1 MDNLVKPVFTVT
13 RADKE
18 GLLGQ
23 RGLVVWLYG
32 LSGAGKSTLANELA
46 DALHRAGRL
55 TLHLDGDV
63 LRKGLN
69 RGLGFTEQDRME
81 NLRRAAEVAR
91 LALENGSVVLCSF
104 ITPLNTMRRMVR
116 DIIPG
121 KDLLEVYVRCSYST
135 CAARDVKGLYAKA
148 KANTLANFTGK
159 DSAFE
164 EPDSPPALL
173 LDTDHWDVSECT
185 RRLLDVVLGRVAA

>member
-1 MDNLVKPVFTVT
+1 MENLVNPVFTVT

-18 GLLGQ
+18 RLLGQ
-23 RGLVVWLYG
+23 HGLVVWLYG

-46 DALHRAGRL
+46 GALHRAGRL
-55 TLHLDGDV
+55 ALNLDGDV
-63 LRKGLN
+63 LRNGLN

-81 NLRRAAEVAR
+81 NLRRAAEVAC
-91 LALENGSVVLCSF
+91 LALETGSVVLCSF

-116 DIIPG
+116 DIIPAN
-121 KDLLEVYVRCSYST
+121 DLLDVYVRCSYST

-148 KANTLANFTGK
+148 KANALANFTGK

-164 EPDSPPALL
+164 EPDAPPALL
-173 LDTDHWDVSECT
+173 LDTDQWDVADCT
-185 RRLLDVVLGRVAA
+185 RRLVEAVLARVTT

>member
-1 MDNLVKPVFTVT
+1 MENLVNPVFSVT

-18 GLLGQ
+18 RLLGQ

-32 LSGAGKSTLANELA
+32 LSGAGKSTLANELSR
-46 DALHRAGRL
+46 ALHQAGRL
-55 TLHLDGDV
+55 ALNLDGDV
-63 LRKGLN
+63 LRNGLN

-91 LALENGSVVLCSF
+91 LSLETGSVVVCSF

-116 DIIPG
+116 NIIPAD
-121 KDLLEVYVRCSYST
+121 DLLDVYVRCSYST

-164 EPDSPPALL
+164 EPETPPALL
-173 LDTDHWDVSECT
+173 LDTDQWNVTECT
-185 RRLLDVVLGRVAA
+185 SRLVQAVLTRVAV